1 MVIKIENIL
10 IITGIKNGR
19 KDGHSY
25 KRGNMRHQDTTVE
38 YLDRGGGCARLQ
50 IIKLQSPI

>member
-1 MVIKIENIL
+1 MVIKMENIL